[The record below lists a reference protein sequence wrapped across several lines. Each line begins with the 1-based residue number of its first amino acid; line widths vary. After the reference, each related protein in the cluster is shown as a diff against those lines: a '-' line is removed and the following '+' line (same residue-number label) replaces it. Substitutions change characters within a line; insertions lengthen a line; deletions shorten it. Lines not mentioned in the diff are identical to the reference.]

1 MQVRFLGVL
10 FNVTVG
16 VGGGGGKI
24 NPCLKLVKLG

>member
-16 VGGGGGKI
+16 GGGGGKI

>member
-16 VGGGGGKI
+16 GGGGGGKI